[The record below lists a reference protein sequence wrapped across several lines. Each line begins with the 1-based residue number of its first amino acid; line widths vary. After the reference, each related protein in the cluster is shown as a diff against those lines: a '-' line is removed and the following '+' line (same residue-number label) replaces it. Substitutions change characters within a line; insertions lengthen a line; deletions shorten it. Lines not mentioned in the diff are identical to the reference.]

1 MVEPGN
7 SKHAD
12 WRDDALAREDREYVQ
27 GGHSSRAESWRE
39 EQGSTGPGQP
49 EPEAMPEAEGVGGTP
64 PGMDAADV
72 SGRSDLARLLSPREF
87 PADAVRLADAA
98 ARNGG
103 ADDLVALLRALPT
116 DRTFRTVTDVWS
128 ALGHGT
134 EDDAR
139 RF

>member
-1 MVEPGN
+1 MEPGN

-12 WRDDALAREDREYVQ
+12 WRDDAMARTDREYVR
-27 GGHSSRAESWRE
+27 GGHSSRAEQWRE
-39 EQGSTGPGQP
+39 DQVPSGPEEP

-72 SGRSDLARLLSPREF
+72 AGRSELARVLSPREF
-87 PADAVRLADAA
+87 PADGARLAGTA
-98 ARNGG
+98 ARNGA
-103 ADDLVALLRALPT
+103 ADELVARLRALPS
-116 DRTFRTVTDVWS
+116 DRSFRTVSDVWT

>member
-12 WRDDALAREDREYVQ
+12 WRDDELAREDREYVQ
-27 GGHSSRAESWRE
+27 GGHTSRAEPWRA
-39 EQGSTGPGQP
+39 EQANAPDQP
-49 EPEAMPEAEGVGGTP
+49 LPEAMPEAEGVGGTP

-72 SGRSDLARLLSPREF
+72 AGRSDLARMLSAREF
-87 PADAVRLADAA
+87 PADAERLAETA
-98 ARNGG
+98 ARNH
-103 ADDLVALLRALPT
+103 APDELVARLRTLPS
-116 DRTFRTVTDVWS
+116 DRTFRTVSDVWA